1 VSVNTIREKQPQAK
15 ILLLAVF
22 PRGEKPTPNPGRE
35 KLTQVNAM
43 ISKLDD
49 VKNVYYLDIGD
60 KFLQP
65 DGSISKDIMP
75 DFLHLSA
82 AGYQIWADAIETKLA
97 ELMK

>member
-1 VSVNTIREKQPQAK
+1 MSVNTFREKQPQAK
-15 ILLLAVF
+15 ILLLAEF
-22 PRGEKPTPNPGRE
+22 PRGEKPTPNPGHE

-49 VKNVYYLDIGD
+49 GKHIHYLDIGG

-82 AGYQIWADAIETKLA
+82 AG
-97 ELMK
+97 

>member
-1 VSVNTIREKQPQAK
+1 MWKLAWKPSRGRSAGAGARSASWSEIVSW
-15 ILLLAVF
+15 
-22 PRGEKPTPNPGRE
+22 
-35 KLTQVNAM
+35 

-49 VKNVYYLDIGD
+49 GKHVYYLDIGG

-82 AGYQIWADAIETKLA
+82 AGYQIWADAVETKLA

>member
-43 ISKLDD
+43 IS
-49 VKNVYYLDIGD
+49 I
-60 KFLQP
+60 
-65 DGSISKDIMP
+65 
-75 DFLHLSA
+75 
-82 AGYQIWADAIETKLA
+82 
-97 ELMK
+97 